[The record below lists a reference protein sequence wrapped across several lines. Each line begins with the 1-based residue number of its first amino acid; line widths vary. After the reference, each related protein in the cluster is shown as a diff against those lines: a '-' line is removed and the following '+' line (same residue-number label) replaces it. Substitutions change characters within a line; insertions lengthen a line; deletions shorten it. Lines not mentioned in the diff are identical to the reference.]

1 MRGMMRKFASQFV
14 VRLEKASGVAI
25 CVLNAFSRPT
35 FGRSHLAVA
44 NWLWNSTEQA
54 QLFATVTSTLS
65 PYHRE
70 TALSGWN
77 RGRLWNPTTPFRT
90 IIAAEWR
97 TN

>member
-1 MRGMMRKFASQFV
+1 
-14 VRLEKASGVAI
+14 
-25 CVLNAFSRPT
+25 VLNAFSRPT

-54 QLFATVTSTLS
+54 QLFAAETPILL

-70 TALSGWN
+70 SALQGLN
-77 RGRLWNPTTPFRT
+77 GGRLWNPTTPFRT